1 MNKILVTGG
10 SSTVGQHLKK
20 LLPDAIY
27 INSSNCDLT
36 DQNDVRFL
44 LKNTKPHTVI
54 HLAAKVGGILDN
66 IEHPAEY
73 FYQNVMMN
81 TILMNES
88 YANGVKRFIGILSTC
103 IYPDVLPIENYPL
116 TEDMLFLGP
125 PTLTNFSYGYAKRCL
140 AVQTEAFNKEYGV
153 KYNYLIPC
161 NLYSEYDKSI
171 LNKSH
176 FINDLIKKII
186 EAKKGDK
193 KIYLFGTG
201 SPLRQSMYANDLA
214 KIINICINRDITDSF
229 NVAVSDNLSIK
240 RIAEIALSVCDAT
253 DVEIIWDSSKP
264 DGQYRK
270 DVSNNKMMSLIPDF
284 KFTSLEEGLSNV
296 YNNIK
301 NNTND

>member
-20 LLPDAIY
+20 ILPEAIY

-44 LKNTKPHTVI
+44 LESTKPHTVI

-66 IEHPAEY
+66 IEHPAKY
-73 FYQNVMMN
+73 FYQNIMMN
-81 TILMNES
+81 TMLMNES
-88 YANGVKRFIGILSTC
+88 YTSGVKRFIGILSTC
-103 IYPDVLPIENYPL
+103 IYPDILPNENYPL
-116 TEDMLFLGP
+116 TEDMLFIGP
-125 PTLTNFSYGYAKRCL
+125 PTSTNFSYGYAKRCL

-153 KYNYLIPC
+153 KYNYIIPC

-176 FINDLIKKII
+176 FVNDLIRKII
-186 EAKKGDK
+186 KAKKGDN
-193 KIYLFGTG
+193 KIYLYGTG
-201 SPLRQSMYANDLA
+201 SSLRQNMYANDLA
-214 KIINICINRDITDSF
+214 EIINICINKDITDSF
-229 NVAVSDNLSIK
+229 NASVSDNLSIK
-240 RIAEIALSVCDAT
+240 RIAEIALSVCDAK

-264 DGQYRK
+264 DGQYRR